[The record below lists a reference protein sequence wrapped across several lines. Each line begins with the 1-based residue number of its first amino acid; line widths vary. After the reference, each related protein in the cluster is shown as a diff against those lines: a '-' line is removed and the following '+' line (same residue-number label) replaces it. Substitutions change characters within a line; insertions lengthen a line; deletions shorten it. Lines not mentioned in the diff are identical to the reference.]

1 MCMQITRVLAVAG
14 LSLWLAACKTTGD
27 TASVLGSKPSG
38 ASAYAAIPSPPS
50 LHEVTGSAGR
60 QAKSE
65 ASKSEMKREMKPGMK
80 PETTAS
86 LAKLLPGSDGA
97 DDVTKGRE
105 KFRSGNYAGA
115 EVSFQRATRMNPRDA
130 EGWLG
135 LAACY
140 DRMRRFELADRAYVQ
155 AMAIKGPTSEI
166 LNNQGYSYYLRG
178 DLKRAR
184 NTLTAAKNKDP
195 GNRYVQNNLQLVEQ
209 KGRTASAAAT
219 PKAH

>member
-1 MCMQITRVLAVAG
+1 MQITRVLVVAG
-14 LSLWLAACKTTGD
+14 LSLGLAACKTTDD
-27 TASVLGSKPSG
+27 TASEFNSKPSG
-38 ASAYAAIPSPPS
+38 VSAYAAMPSS
-50 LHEVTGSAGR
+50 HEVTGSAGR

-65 ASKSEMKREMKPGMK
+65 TSKSEMKREMNSAMK

-86 LAKLLPGSDGA
+86 LATLLPGSDGV

-105 KFRSGNYAGA
+105 QFRSGNYAGA

-195 GNRYVQNNLQLVEQ
+195 GNRFVQNNLQLVERRE
-209 KGRTASAAAT
+209 RTASAAPT